1 MIATRMRQAA
11 SSIAGAIVYLFR
23 DEFIT
28 PDAAPITSPRTAE
41 PGPGTI
47 SFTDAGNIESIS
59 GGNLVISGTA
69 SGGSTGFFT
78 TTFTRVAGRALV
90 YNFGALVNGGISRLG
105 WATSFGSGENIGVSI
120 VNPTNIQ
127 VREQVANPTIIMT
140 MPSTLM
146 MVLRSTGFFLV
157 NGTKLLWVARTI
169 NTSNIGANMWIGGGQ
184 TPNMSIVDLS
194 VTDIVDMDADGKVYT
209 SYVASP
215 TSGQTT
221 TMTAEGIVTFDWT
234 PVAAETLVIMF
245 RRTDDNNT
253 LKIECNQAAGTI
265 RFYKREAGVDTEFVT
280 GTTTQTWTAGVSYHI
295 VIRTIGTGAISYVN
309 NVVRNQPAG
318 QTFNQS
324 ATGVKVAGFTTGSNL
339 YCWPY
344 DVSAL
349 IPPALVPT

>member
-1 MIATRMRQAA
+1 MMQAA
-11 SSIAGAIVYLFR
+11 SALAEAIVYLFR
-23 DEFIT
+23 DEFTT
-28 PDAAPITSPRTAE
+28 PDAAPIATPRTAE

-47 SFTDAGNIESIS
+47 AFTDAGNIESIS

-69 SGGSTGFFT
+69 SGTNTGFFT

-90 YNFGALVNGGISRLG
+90 YNFGAVVNTGINRMG
-105 WATSFGSGENIGVSI
+105 WASSFGSGMNMGVGF

-127 VREQVANPTIIMT
+127 VRETTANPTILVT

-146 MVLRSTGFFLV
+146 MVLRSTGFFLI
-157 NGTKLLWVARTI
+157 NGTKLLWPARTV

-194 VTDIVDMDADGKVYT
+194 VTDIVAMDDDSKVYT
-209 SYVASP
+209 NYIASP
-215 TSGQTT
+215 TDGQTT
-221 TMTAEGIVTFDWT
+221 TMTADGIVEFNWT
-234 PVAAETLVIMF
+234 PAGGETLTIMF
-245 RRTDDNNT
+245 RRTDDDNT
-253 LKIECNQAAGTI
+253 LKIVCTQAAGTI
-265 RFYKREAGVDTEFVT
+265 RYYKREAGADTEFVT
-280 GTTTQTWTAGVSYHI
+280 GTTTQTWTAGVNYRI
-295 VIRTIGTGAISYVN
+295 TIRTVGTTVFSYVD
-309 NVVRNQPAG
+309 NQSKNSPTA

-324 ATGVKVAGFTTGSNL
+324 ATGVKVSGFATGSNL